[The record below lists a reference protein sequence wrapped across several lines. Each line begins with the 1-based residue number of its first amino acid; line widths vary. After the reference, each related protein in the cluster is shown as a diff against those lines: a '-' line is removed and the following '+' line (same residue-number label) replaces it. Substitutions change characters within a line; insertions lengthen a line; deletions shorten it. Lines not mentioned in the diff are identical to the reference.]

1 MKRSP
6 FRTKAPPR
14 REATQCTYTPRPRD
28 MAEVMAGP
36 ARAHV
41 AAQKEC
47 ALQHEG
53 YMRLVRALPCAGCG
67 VEGFTQFCHADEGK
81 GLGIKSDCRLGW
93 PGCGPRPGVN
103 GCHFDVG
110 SSGFLGR
117 EGRRKF
123 EAQAG
128 KQTRATI
135 RDSGQWPATLP
146 AWPEDEGE

>member
-1 MKRSP
+1 MRATCDLSGRCLVLGAASKASRS
-6 FRTKAPPR
+6 F
-14 REATQCTYTPRPRD
+14 ATLTR
-28 MAEVMAGP
+28 
-36 ARAHV
+36 ARVWAS
-41 AAQKEC
+41 
-47 ALQHEG
+47 
-53 YMRLVRALPCAGCG
+53 RAIA
-67 VEGFTQFCHADEGK
+67 
-81 GLGIKSDCRLGW
+81 GLGGLAADQGRGI
-93 PGCGPRPGVN
+93 N